1 MILEVGKLYCV
12 REAPLLVYPTELAA
26 YVGSDHYAG
35 VYIDTSQPFLVLNVR
50 INPRRG
56 VGRVGRP
63 RKDDPYNTYEVLYN
77 DRKGWIWIDVNNPV
91 KEIV

>member
-1 MILEVGKLYCV
+1 MKLEVGKLYCV
-12 REAPLLVYPTELAA
+12 REAPLLVYPTEVAA
-26 YVGSDHYAG
+26 YVGRDHYEG

-50 INPRRG
+50 INPRRD
-56 VGRVGRP
+56 VRDT